1 MNKKVGN
8 MKNSPQ
14 KNEIFFFLRKKI
26 RNRENTINR
35 FTKRNIKNR
44 VPDRENSIPTSQKG
58 KQVHECKTVV
68 I

>member
-1 MNKKVGN
+1 MR
-8 MKNSPQ
+8 
-14 KNEIFFFLRKKI
+14 FFFLRKKI

-35 FTKRNIKNR
+35 FTKRSIKNR

-58 KQVHECKTVV
+58 KQVHECKTDV